1 MGTVSLVGDV
11 MFRQPFARS
20 TDAATRAFHAALE
33 AMRESD
39 LVVANLEMCLSR
51 RGAPVPKR
59 TTLRQDPDLIRDVQA
74 MGVHAVTLANNHMYD
89 YGPDALLDTVEACRA
104 AGLAYCGAGAD
115 LEAALAPALLRAGE
129 VPVAVLNVAT
139 TLPIESAA
147 RPGKP
152 GIAPIEVTYAFE
164 LDINLMVE
172 QPGTVPVVHTEV
184 VPKDQAAVC
193 DRVAALR
200 GAGHTVLVAIHWG
213 AAERW
218 MSPLRGW
225 TGPNQ
230 SSLKPLGARYLAD
243 YQRPLGHALVDAG
256 AELVFG
262 HHSHALAPVE
272 VYRGKAIVHS
282 AGNFLFENPTP
293 VLMAP
298 ESVIVQAHLGAR
310 PGLVVVPVVLNRRG
324 FPELATGDEAQ
335 RVIGWL
341 GELSREFGT
350 VFVSEG
356 DRARLVLA

>member
-20 TDAATRAFHAALE
+20 ADATTPGFHAAVA

-51 RGAPVPKR
+51 RGVPVPKH
-59 TTLRQDPDLIRDVQA
+59 TTLRQDPDLLRDVQA

-89 YGPDALLDTVEACRA
+89 YGPDALLDTLEACRA
-104 AGLAYCGAGAD
+104 AGLAYCGAGKD
-115 LEAALAPALLRAGE
+115 LETALTPARVRAGQ
-129 VPVAVLNVAT
+129 VPITVLNVAT

-147 RPGKP
+147 RAGKP
-152 GIAPIEVTYAFE
+152 GIAPIAVTQSFE
-164 LDINLMVE
+164 LDTNLMAE
-172 QPGTVPVVHTEV
+172 QPGTVPVVHTEAV
-184 VPKDQAAVC
+184 LRDQTAVC
-193 DRVAALR
+193 ERVAALR
-200 GAGHTVLVAIHWG
+200 AGGDPVIVAIHWG

-225 TGPNQ
+225 SGPNR
-230 SSLKPLGARYLAD
+230 SSLKPLGERYLCD
-243 YQRPLGHALVDAG
+243 YQRPLGHALIDAG

-298 ESVIVQAHLGAR
+298 ESVIVQVRVGAQ
-310 PGLVVVPVVLNRRG
+310 PSLVVIPVVLNGRG
-324 FPELATGDEAQ
+324 FPELATGAEAR

-350 VFVSEG
+350 VFETEG
-356 DRARLVLA
+356 NRARLVTG